1 MQALGI
7 HHVALNVTDLDAA
20 LAFYTGPLGMTV
32 RTDRPELGLPG
43 AWLDVAPGGGQVHL
57 LQIPPPASVGQHVA
71 IQVGDLAAVVAE
83 LRDAGIDVPDPSAIA
98 TSLQAFCTDPS
109 GNVIELHQ
117 ADVVPA

>member
-1 MQALGI
+1 MQAIGI

-32 RTDRPELGLPG
+32 RSDRPDLGLPG

-57 LQIPPPASVGQHVA
+57 LQVPPPASMGQHVA
-71 IQVGDLAAVVAE
+71 IQVGDLAAVVDE
-83 LRDAGIDVPDPSAIA
+83 LRASGVPVSDPSAIA

-109 GNVIELHQ
+109 GNAIELHQ
-117 ADVVPA
+117 ADVS